1 MDVLRD
7 QQVQAARTYVAAL
20 SDDEEVGESE
30 GSMFPSIPA
39 TALSFLPR
47 HSPNVK

>member
-1 MDVLRD
+1 MEVLRD

-20 SDDEEVGESE
+20 SDEEEVGESE

-39 TALSFLPR
+39 TALSLLPR
-47 HSPNVK
+47 RL